1 MFNPALNHS
10 ELSCQLVRKVIHM
23 SRETGS
29 NTQSKDDRSCAL
41 CKFGY
46 AMTEFTLYANSILL
60 CLKVIIALSITK
72 IKKWIWNKRTP
83 QQLFSCIES
92 ILSKKD
98 TFGTGTKCPS

>member
-23 SRETGS
+23 SRK
-29 NTQSKDDRSCAL
+29 TQSKDDRSCAL

-46 AMTEFTLYANSILL
+46 AMAEFTLYANAILL

-72 IKKWIWNKRTP
+72 IKK
-83 QQLFSCIES
+83 
-92 ILSKKD
+92 
-98 TFGTGTKCPS
+98 